1 MELKENIAKA
11 AADAVGLDYTE
22 LEDMLEVPPDP
33 NMGDLALP
41 CFRLAKL
48 LRQSPQK
55 IAQELHSKMA
65 MPAGIAKTELQ
76 GGYINFFY
84 DRAAFSR
91 DTLAMVDS
99 AEDYGSSG
107 IGQGRRV
114 VIDYS
119 SVNIA
124 KPFHIGHLSST
135 AIGNSL
141 CKIYR
146 YLGFQPVGIN
156 HLGDWGTQFGK
167 LIAAYKHWGDDRD
180 IEQNSVSAMLK
191 LYVRFHEE
199 AKNDEAL
206 NDEGRAWFKKIEDG
220 DPEALRIFNWF
231 SDLTLREAKR
241 VYAMLGIEFDYFT
254 GESFYNDKME
264 PVIEELRGKNL
275 LELDEGAYIV
285 RLDEYSLPPCI
296 VLKTDGATLYS
307 TRDLAAAEYRMKTF
321 DFYKALYVVAYQQS
335 LHFRQLFAVL
345 EKMGKPW
352 ADRCEHV
359 AFGMVSLEDGTLST
373 REGKIV
379 LLEDVLNRSIEKTL
393 ATINEKNP
401 ELENKEE
408 VARQVGIGAVLYS
421 TLSAGRIKDIA
432 FSFDRVLNF
441 DGETGPYV
449 QYTHA
454 RASSVLRKYG
464 GGAGNEDYTALEN
477 DEAFAI
483 VKQIAD
489 FPSAV
494 AAAANKNE
502 PSIITRHIT
511 LLAQYFNKYYYEY
524 RIMDSDESKTKARIQ
539 LTRAVKKTIRIG
551 LSLLGIAAPERM

>member
-11 AADAVGLDYTE
+11 AANATGLDYKE
-22 LEDMLEVPPDP
+22 LLDMLEVPPDP
-33 NMGDLALP
+33 NLGDVALP
-41 CFRLAKL
+41 CFRMAKL

-55 IAQELHSKMA
+55 IAQDLHSKMEK
-65 MPAGIAKTELQ
+65 PAGIAKMELQ
-76 GGYINFFY
+76 GGYINFFF
-84 DRAAFSR
+84 DRAVFSR
-91 DTLAMVDS
+91 DTLSRVDS
-99 AEDYGSSG
+99 TPDWGSG
-107 IGQGRRV
+107 NIGQGRRV

-141 CKIYR
+141 YKIYK

-180 IEQNSVSAMLK
+180 IDQNSVSAMLK

-199 AKNDEAL
+199 AKNNESL
-206 NDEGRAWFKKIEDG
+206 NEEGRAWFKKIEDG

-241 VYAMLGIEFDYFT
+241 VYAMLQIEFDYFT

-264 PVIEELRGKNL
+264 PVIAELREKNL

-285 RLDEYSLPPCI
+285 RLEEYSLPPCI

-307 TRDLAAAEYRMKTF
+307 TRDLAAAEYRKKTF

-345 EKMGKPW
+345 EKMDKPW
-352 ADRCEHV
+352 AGQCEHV

-379 LLEDVLNRSIEKTL
+379 LLEDVLSRSIEKTL

-421 TLSAGRIKDIA
+421 TLSAGRIKDIT
-432 FSFDRVLNF
+432 FSFERVLNF

-454 RASSVLRKYG
+454 RASSVLRKFD
-464 GGAGNEDYTALEN
+464 GASGPEDYSALEN
-477 DEAFAI
+477 DEAFAVI
-483 VKQIAD
+483 KQIAD

-494 AAAANKNE
+494 LAAANKNE

-524 RIMDSDESKTKARIQ
+524 RIMDGDQPATNARIQ
-539 LTRAVKKTIRIG
+539 LTRAVQKTIRTG